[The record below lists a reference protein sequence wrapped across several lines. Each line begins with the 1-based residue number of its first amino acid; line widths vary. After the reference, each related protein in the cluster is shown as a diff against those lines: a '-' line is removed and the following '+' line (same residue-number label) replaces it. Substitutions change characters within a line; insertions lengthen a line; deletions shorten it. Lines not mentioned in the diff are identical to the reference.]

1 MNRSRLITVALL
13 SLLLLSLGACSA
25 GGPSLAPADPEGG
38 MTPPTDPEG
47 GVTPPL
53 HLTREAVTSV
63 QSAVDM
69 PADHQSMT
77 MEDHAAMEEQMP
89 DEHATG
95 AHAVPEEAAAVPNPV
110 AATDASVAAGATI
123 YAKNCAVC
131 HGETGEG
138 DGPGG
143 VGLAVTPAN
152 LHADH
157 VQVLTD
163 GGLFYI
169 VTHGRTETAMPAW
182 EHVLSE
188 EQRWQVVN
196 FIRTWR

>member
-1 MNRSRLITVALL
+1 MNRSRLIAVAVL
-13 SLLLLSLGACSA
+13 SLLVLSLGACSA
-25 GGPSLAPADPEGG
+25 GGPSLAPAGSEGG
-38 MTPPTDPEG
+38 GTS
-47 GVTPPL
+47 PL
-53 HLTREAVTSV
+53 HLTGEAATPV
-63 QSAVDM
+63 QSAMDM

-77 MEDHAAMEEQMP
+77 MEDHAAMEEHMP

-95 AHAVPEEAAAVPNPV
+95 AHAVPEEAAAIPNPV

-169 VTHGRTETAMPAW
+169 VTHGRAETAMPAW
-182 EHVLSE
+182 EHVLSD